1 MNADRD
7 VIARLEAIGL
17 RYYVTG
23 SWALAAYAE
32 PRMTRDIDIVL
43 DAAPADYERVIRPA
57 FEDDYLVN
65 DPVVISGRSIGGL
78 IHRIEI
84 ARADL
89 IFGRADPWARSALDR
104 RARFEHPTLGP
115 TWIISRED
123 LILAKLEWS
132 DGGSSELQVRDVR
145 SIVRLADD
153 LDWPYLERYAST
165 LGVRPLLE
173 LIRAG

>member
-43 DAAPADYERVIRPA
+43 EATAADYERVIRPA
-57 FEDDYLVN
+57 FDDDFLVN
-65 DPVVISGRSIGGL
+65 DAIVIGGRSIGGV
-78 IHRIEI
+78 IHRTEI

-89 IFGRADPWARSALDR
+89 IFGRFDRWARSALDR
-104 RARFEHPTLGP
+104 RQRFEHPTLGL
-115 TWIISRED
+115 TWIISPED

-132 DGGSSELQVRDVR
+132 DGGASELQLRDVR
-145 SIVRLADD
+145 SIIRLSDN
-153 LDWPYLERYAST
+153 LDWRYLEQYAAT
-165 LGVRPLLE
+165 LGVRTLLE
-173 LIRAG
+173 VVRAG